1 MEELLSSHGH
11 FGSRGHL
18 KALQIVI
25 PCLLLGF
32 SRSALTATES
42 DGTLLMEQYVP
53 CHICA
58 TLRAEENEADKKTD
72 DVQYFNMEDCVLTAI
87 ELDCIECPSHPN
99 VPVPLQ
105 ELVPE
110 LFMTDFPAR

>member
-1 MEELLSSHGH
+1 MND
-11 FGSRGHL
+11 
-18 KALQIVI
+18 VV
-25 PCLLLGF
+25 PCLFALF
-32 SRSALTATES
+32 EALTAMES

-58 TLRAEENEADKKTD
+58 AARPGQGEGGERAEDA
-72 DVQYFNMEDCVLTAI
+72 QYFNMEDCVLTAI
-87 ELDCIECPSHPN
+87 ELDYITCPNHPDI
-99 VPVPLQ
+99 PVSLQ

>member
-1 MEELLSSHGH
+1 MHWAQLFKICDL
-11 FGSRGHL
+11 F
-18 KALQIVI
+18 
-25 PCLLLGF
+25 F
-32 SRSALTATES
+32 SALTATES

-58 TLRAEENEADKKTD
+58 TSRTQENGPPDKAEDQK
-72 DVQYFNMEDCVLTAI
+72 YFNMEDCVLTAI
-87 ELDCIECPSHPN
+87 EMDCITCPSHPDI
-99 VPVPLQ
+99 PVPLQ